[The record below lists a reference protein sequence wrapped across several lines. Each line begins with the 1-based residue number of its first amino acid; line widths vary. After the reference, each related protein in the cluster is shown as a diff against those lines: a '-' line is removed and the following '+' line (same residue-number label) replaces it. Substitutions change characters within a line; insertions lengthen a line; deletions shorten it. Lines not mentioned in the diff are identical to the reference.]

1 MHSALLVLNA
11 GASSL
16 KFAVYP
22 ADPESALQ
30 VGYRGVIAE
39 IGRDGRF
46 QVFHAPDPGELTDQ
60 AVAAPDHQ
68 RALQVVLDWLE
79 ARHPGLTL
87 RAAGHRVV
95 HGGADYI
102 RPVRVDERVLARLE
116 SLIPLS
122 PLHQPHNLRGI
133 RALARLRPQLPQI
146 ACFDT
151 AFHHTLPAVAQAFAL
166 PREFGARGLR
176 RYGFHGLSYEY
187 IAGVLPEYLGAA
199 AAGRVVVA
207 HLGNGASLCAMRHGR
222 SVETSMSFTPLDGI
236 PMATRCGALDPGV
249 LLYLL
254 REEGMSVDQLDA
266 LLQHRCGLLGVSGL
280 SGDVRTLQA
289 SKHPHAAEALDLFA
303 YRTSQAIANHAVA
316 LEGIDALV
324 FTAGIGEHAAAVRAG
339 ICRRLAWLGLV
350 LDEAANEQHGPCI
363 SHPQSGI
370 SAWVIPT
377 NEEWVIAHH
386 TWAQIASG

>member
-324 FTAGIGEHAAAVRAG
+324 FTAGIGEHAAAVRSA
-339 ICRRLAWLGLV
+339 ICRRLAWLGLA
-350 LDEAANEQHGPCI
+350 LDEGANEQHGPCI